1 MSRFTSPTSPTSS
14 TGPTDLTGST
24 GLKLKKPNLFL
35 TLVLAAAVIAAAI
48 MTMSCSTM
56 SVSQQKDEIK
66 IRLSRAEYFFNHN
79 DYQQAAQEYEQLLAQ
94 YPRNPWQDKVLFSL
108 GRLYGRTDNPQRD
121 FKTSLSYFQKL
132 KTGFP
137 KSSYIKETEEWLN
150 WLAEII
156 SLQEKINS
164 LQTEISTLQAELNKV
179 TAEKIEAETA
189 LSAGTLRQAQ
199 ERAEL
204 ENKIRQQNA
213 LIENL
218 KNQLEKIKEI
228 DVLTER
234 KTKKDK

>member
-1 MSRFTSPTSPTSS
+1 MSRFT
-14 TGPTDLTGST
+14 GPTGLIGPT

-35 TLVLAAAVIAAAI
+35 ILALAAAVIGAAA
-48 MTMSCSTM
+48 MTLSCSTIF
-56 SVSQQKDEIK
+56 VSPQKEEIK
-66 IRLSRAEYFFNHN
+66 SHLSRADYFFNRS
-79 DYQQAAQEYEQLLAQ
+79 DYQKAAQEYEQLLAQ
-94 YPRNPWQDKVLFSL
+94 YPRNPWQDRVLFSL

-137 KSSYIKETEEWLN
+137 KSTYIKETEEWLN

-189 LSAGTLRQAQ
+189 LSAGTLRQTQ

-228 DVLTER
+228 DVLTE
-234 KTKKDK
+234 KKAKKDK